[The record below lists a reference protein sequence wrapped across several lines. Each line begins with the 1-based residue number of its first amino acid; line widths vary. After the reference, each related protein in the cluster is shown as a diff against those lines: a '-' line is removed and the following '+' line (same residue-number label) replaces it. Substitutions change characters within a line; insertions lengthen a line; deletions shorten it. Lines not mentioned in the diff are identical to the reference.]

1 MSKGNRNGDGAA
13 VNIADILNDD
23 DGDNDGDEKGGG
35 VVVNVMDNNGDD
47 NDRDNKS
54 GGVAVVNVI
63 MDNNRDDKGG
73 SVVVVNDEG
82 DKNGG
87 AVVVN
92 VVDNEGDNNGDD
104 KGGDV
109 NVSDDILTAGEMAR
123 AKKHFRQHEGV
134 VEYPYLD
141 SRGLVTIGVGFL
153 IPDIDTCAKLPLLYL
168 KPDGGTRPATSAEK
182 REGYTA
188 LRAETDAQQQNPR
201 AASHWKS
208 RTQLRASEDW
218 MELRLARELNTRAA
232 ACARIIGDA
241 WNELNSARR
250 LVLMDVHYATGSLS
264 GFPSLV
270 KAARRND
277 GETMARESVYHSGI
291 APDGSRRRNWSRLLS
306 NFALCLGQDENDGAV
321 AAALRDRLA
330 PEQPPE
336 WIQRRARSH
345 NKKQ

>member
-13 VNIADILNDD
+13 VNVADILNDD
-23 DGDNDGDEKGGG
+23 DGDNNGDEKGGG

-63 MDNNRDDKGG
+63 MDNN
-73 SVVVVNDEG
+73 
-82 DKNGG
+82 
-87 AVVVN
+87 
-92 VVDNEGDNNGDD
+92 GDD
-104 KGGDV
+104 KGGGVIVTDVPDDDKNGGGV

-134 VEYPYLD
+134 LEYPYLD

-168 KPDGGTRPATSAEK
+168 KPDGETRPATSAEK

-188 LRAETDAQQQNPR
+188 LRADAHTQQQNPR

>member
-1 MSKGNRNGDGAA
+1 
-13 VNIADILNDD
+13 
-23 DGDNDGDEKGGG
+23 
-35 VVVNVMDNNGDD
+35 
-47 NDRDNKS
+47 
-54 GGVAVVNVI
+54 
-63 MDNNRDDKGG
+63 
-73 SVVVVNDEG
+73 
-82 DKNGG
+82 
-87 AVVVN
+87 
-92 VVDNEGDNNGDD
+92 
-104 KGGDV
+104 
-109 NVSDDILTAGEMAR
+109 TAGEMAR

-141 SRGLVTIGVGFL
+141 SRGLVTIGIGFL

-168 KPDGGTRPATSAEK
+168 KPDGETRPATSAEK

-208 RTQLRASEDW
+208 RTNLRASEDW

-241 WNELNSARR
+241 WRELNSGRR